1 MRRAYPPRS
10 TNAEV
15 RPTSPPVTWYAVYQR
30 FPVELAAMEEVAAVV
45 ETVAAAAVRWL
56 AGAGARR
63 AYTVPGESFLGLLD
77 AVAAHPDLT
86 LVSTRHES
94 GAAFMAAAEAQLTG
108 VPAIAMASRGPGATN
123 LSIGVHTAHQDRT
136 PVLVLLGQVSSRDRH
151 RHALQEMDLAA
162 FYTPITVSATEAR
175 HPTDLP
181 HLITT
186 AWHAATTG
194 RRGPAAVI
202 APTDFWDTPIT
213 WNVPSI
219 DLNQETTD
227 PDAVDRIAGLVASAR
242 RPVIIAGTPARWHHA
257 ELVALADRLGLGV
270 YTAFRR
276 QDAFPEDHPRYLGHL
291 GLGTPDHVLTALAD
305 ADLILVLDS
314 RFDAVTSESFRFPL
328 PHQHLVLVGPAPQ
341 LPVGAPGP
349 VTTLDTDLL
358 PFLDALGRLPPID
371 RPVPVHPPSTFEKV
385 APGPGFVDAG
395 EVITTL
401 RRLAPADTVI
411 TTDAGNFAA
420 FVHRYWRFSHART
433 LLGTANGSMG
443 YGVPAAVA
451 AKLAEPHRTVVAT
464 VGDGGI
470 MMTGQEIETA
480 VRHRAPIIVLA
491 FQNNLYGT
499 IAMHQAREH
508 RPLSAVGIGPLDLAA
523 WARALGA
530 AGRTLTDPADIEPAL
545 TEALTSDIPYVMDI
559 HTDPARLT
567 PDTRLPDIPT
577 GQ

>member
-1 MRRAYPPRS
+1 M
-10 TNAEV
+10 T
-15 RPTSPPVTWYAVYQR
+15 
-30 FPVELAAMEEVAAVV
+30 

-77 AVAAHPDLT
+77 AVAANPHVA

-94 GAAFMAAAEAQLTG
+94 GAAFMAAAEALLTG
-108 VPAIAMASRGPGATN
+108 TPAIAMASRGPGATN

-136 PVLVLLGQVSSRDRH
+136 PMLVLLGQVASHERH

-162 FYTPITVSATEAR
+162 FYAPITVFAAEAR
-175 HPTDLP
+175 TPADLAA
-181 HLITT
+181 LIPT

-202 APTDFWDTPIT
+202 APTDFWNAPTGPPGKADQAAEDRRAADWEAP
-213 WNVPSI
+213 
-219 DLNQETTD
+219 DLEAAAPETVDRET
-227 PDAVDRIAGLVASAR
+227 AVGRIAGLVAAAR
-242 RPVIIAGTPARWHHA
+242 RPVVVAGTPARWHHA
-257 ELVALADRLGLGV
+257 DLVALSDRLGLGV

-305 ADLILVLDS
+305 ADLVLVLDS
-314 RFDAVTSESFRFPL
+314 RFDAVTSQSFRFPL
-328 PHQHLVLVGPAPQ
+328 PHQHLVLVGPSPDV
-341 LPVGAPGP
+341 PVAAPGP
-349 VTTLDTDLL
+349 VTALDGDLPALLAALHDL
-358 PFLDALGRLPPID
+358 PATD
-371 RPVPVHPPSTFEKV
+371 RPQATSMSPAPAPVNEPPADPSPATAPVSASDPGST
-385 APGPGFVDAG
+385 APAPSYVDAR

-420 FVHRYWRFSHART
+420 FVHRYWRFTHPRT

-443 YGVPAAVA
+443 FGVPAAVA

-480 VRHRAPIIVLA
+480 VRHRAPIVVLA

-530 AGRTLTDPADIEPAL
+530 TGRTLTDPADIELTL
-545 TEALTSDIPYVMDI
+545 TEALASDVPYVIDI
-559 HTDPARLT
+559 RTDPDLIA
-567 PDTRLPDIPT
+567 PGTRLSDLRR
-577 GQ
+577 

>member
-1 MRRAYPPRS
+1 M
-10 TNAEV
+10 
-15 RPTSPPVTWYAVYQR
+15 
-30 FPVELAAMEEVAAVV
+30 V

-77 AVAAHPDLT
+77 AVAAHPDLA

-136 PVLVLLGQVSSRDRH
+136 PMVVLLGQVSSRERH

-162 FYTPITVSATEAR
+162 FYAPITVSATEATR
-175 HPTDLP
+175 AADVPDLV
-181 HLITT
+181 TA

-202 APTDFWDTPIT
+202 APTDFWDTPIS
-213 WNVPSI
+213 WNGPHASHEPTR
-219 DLNQETTD
+219 DEADRDEPARDEADRDDAD
-227 PDAVDRIAGLVASAR
+227 PAESEAAHREAVDRVAGLVASAR
-242 RPVIIAGTPARWHHA
+242 RPVIVAGTPARWHHA
-257 ELVALADRLGLGV
+257 DLVSLADRLGLGV

-291 GLGTPDHVLTALAD
+291 GLGTPDHLLAALTD
-305 ADLILVLDS
+305 ADVILVLDS
-314 RFDAVTSESFRFPL
+314 RFDAVTSQGFRFPL
-328 PHQHLVLVGPAPQ
+328 PHQHLVLAGPAPQ

-349 VTTLDTDLL
+349 VTTLDTDLP
-358 PFLDALGRLPPID
+358 PFLSALHRLP
-371 RPVPVHPPSTFEKV
+371 V
-385 APGPGFVDAG
+385 APTSPPAPAPVRAADRAAPAPGFVDAA

-420 FVHRYWRFSHART
+420 FVHRYWRFSHPRT

-443 YGVPAAVA
+443 FGVPAAVA

-545 TEALTSDIPYVMDI
+545 AEALASPLPYVLDI

-567 PDTRLPDIPT
+567 PDTRLPDPPDHS
-577 GQ
+577 

>member
-1 MRRAYPPRS
+1 MANPAG
-10 TNAEV
+10 TV
-15 RPTSPPVTWYAVYQR
+15 VT
-30 FPVELAAMEEVAAVV
+30 

-56 AGAGARR
+56 AAAGARR

-77 AVAAHPDLT
+77 AVAAEPDLT

-94 GAAFMAAAEAQLTG
+94 GAAFMAAAEALLTG

-136 PVLVLLGQVSSRDRH
+136 PVLVLLGQVASRERH
-151 RHALQEMDLAA
+151 HHALQEMDLAA
-162 FYTPITVSATEAR
+162 FYTPITVFTAEAR
-175 HPTDLP
+175 HPTELP
-181 HLITT
+181 GLIAT

-202 APTDFWDTPIT
+202 VPTDFWD
-213 WNVPSI
+213 VPAVGECPSTI
-219 DLNQETTD
+219 NEAGEGDEGAGGK
-227 PDAVDRIAGLVASAR
+227 DAVDTCAGLVAAAR
-242 RPVIIAGTPARWHHA
+242 HPVVVAGTPARWHHA

-276 QDAFPEDHPRYLGHL
+276 QDAFPEDHPRSLGHL
-291 GLGTPDHVLTALAD
+291 GLGTPERTLTALAD

-314 RFDAVTSESFRFPL
+314 RLDAVTSQGFRFPAA
-328 PHQHLVLVGPAPQ
+328 HQHLVLVGPSPQ
-341 LPVGAPGP
+341 PPVGAPGP
-349 VTTLDTDLL
+349 VTTLDTDLA
-358 PFLDALGRLPPID
+358 PFLAALHRLPANAAVPPPAATPPAATSPGSVSLGSAPPDAAD
-371 RPVPVHPPSTFEKV
+371 RV
-385 APGPGFVDAG
+385 AAGPGFVDAA

-401 RRLAPADTVI
+401 RRLAPPDTVV

-420 FVHRYWRFSHART
+420 FVHRYWRFSHPRT
-433 LLGTANGSMG
+433 LLGTPNGSMG
-443 YGVPAAVA
+443 FGVPAAVA

-491 FQNNLYGT
+491 FQNHLYGT

-508 RPLSAVGIGPLDLAA
+508 RPLSAVDIGPLDLAA

-530 AGRTLTDPADIEPAL
+530 AGRTLTTPADIEPVL
-545 TEALTSDIPYVMDI
+545 TEALASPVPYVIDI
-559 HTDPARLT
+559 HTDPTHLT
-567 PDTRLPDIPT
+567 PDTHLGDLSGRK
-577 GQ
+577 